1 MSDEY
6 LLRDEKGN
14 PLTSVFHKPPIKTWV
29 PKSMRDIVEVFDKV
43 FPPIKKFRPD
53 DIDEE
58 VKEK

>member
-29 PKSMRDIVEVFDKV
+29 PKSMRDIVKVFDNV
-43 FPPIKKFRPD
+43 FPPIKEFHPD
-53 DIDEE
+53 DYEE
-58 VKEK
+58 AEK